1 MANKITKVVKSN
13 FLPITFEGRLP
24 VYAERFN
31 ALVEGLNDLGIADSA
46 FTPENLNITGDLSV
60 GGETSLSGT
69 LEVTGTTT
77 VNALDINGLIR
88 IKGTPQTLTGA
99 GAVNL
104 TTSTTLLVTT
114 GANALTLAAGAD
126 GQIKII
132 TMKTDG
138 GDGTLTPT
146 GLRGG
151 TTITFSAVG
160 QSATL
165 LYKDSA
171 WLPIALVGAVLA

>member
-1 MANKITKVVKSN
+1 MAIKQVDKYFLGALLSNPKVYYSKIKEMIDAIN
-13 FLPITFEGRLP
+13 D
-24 VYAERFN
+24 
-31 ALVEGLNDLGIADSA
+31 LNDGDVDMTDLTLS
-46 FTPENLNITGDLSV
+46 GDLSV

-77 VNALDINGLIR
+77 VTALDINGLIR

>member
-1 MANKITKVVKSN
+1 MAIKQVDKYFLGTLLTNPKVYYTKIKEMIDAIN
-13 FLPITFEGRLP
+13 D
-24 VYAERFN
+24 
-31 ALVEGLNDLGIADSA
+31 LNDGDVDMTDLTLS
-46 FTPENLNITGDLSV
+46 GDLSV

-77 VNALDINGLIR
+77 VTALDINGLIR
-88 IKGTPQTLTGA
+88 IKDIPQTLTGA

-114 GANALTLAAGAD
+114 GANALTLAAGTD

>member
-1 MANKITKVVKSN
+1 MAIK
-13 FLPITFEGRLP
+13 
-24 VYAERFN
+24 Y
-31 ALVEGLNDLGIADSA
+31 
-46 FTPENLNITGDLSV
+46 PENYALGESKVKAFPKVQYDKIKEIIDTLNNLTDGDVDMTDLTLTGDLSV

-69 LEVTGTTT
+69 LDVTGTTT
-77 VNALDINGLIR
+77 VSALDISGLIR

-104 TTSTTLLVTT
+104 TTTTTLLVTT

-126 GQIKII
+126 GQVKII
-132 TMKTDG
+132 TMKTNG
-138 GDGTLTPT
+138 GNGTLTPT

-160 QSATL
+160 QTVTL
-165 LYKDSA
+165 LYKDLA
-171 WLPIALVGAVLA
+171 WLPISLVGAVLA

>member
-1 MANKITKVVKSN
+1 MAIKQVDKYFLGTILTNPKVYYSKIKEMIDAIN
-13 FLPITFEGRLP
+13 D
-24 VYAERFN
+24 
-31 ALVEGLNDLGIADSA
+31 LNDGDVDMTDLTLS
-46 FTPENLNITGDLSV
+46 GDLSV

-77 VNALDINGLIR
+77 VTALDINGLIR

>member
-1 MANKITKVVKSN
+1 MSITARKITTTTALKGGPK
-13 FLPITFEGRLP
+13 EGYLP
-24 VYAERFN
+24 VHSVDFN
-31 ALVEGLNDLGIADSA
+31 KAVDDLTALDAANTTLTDGTA
-46 FTPENLNITGDLSV
+46 DLSV
-60 GGETSLSGT
+60 DTIVTAGTTSLG
-69 LEVTGTTT
+69 
-77 VNALDINGLIR
+77 GLLLLT
-88 IKGTPQTLTGA
+88 GTPQTLTGA

-104 TTSTTLLVTT
+104 TTKVTLLVTT
-114 GANALTLAAGAD
+114 GAQALTLAAGTD
-126 GQIKII
+126 GQVKII

-165 LYKDSA
+165 IYKDSA
-171 WLPIALVGAVLA
+171 WIVLSLVGAVLA